1 MNRLLRLSQR
11 AYQVLLYLYPAEH
24 RREYGSWMAQAFRDL
39 NRAAWLRGGRRGSV
53 MLWLRTLADV
63 VLSAGIEHFSLM
75 KRRLVM
81 SRRSL
86 FVWLLTGLFALIT
99 GYVNVHNNEVQAPMA
114 CILLFS
120 FILGLLRRKMAWLR
134 AIVIGLSIP
143 ASYFLA
149 FAINV
154 KPVDPPRLPITTA
167 VLVIPALV
175 ACYAGV
181 VVNMGIA
188 PLQRR
193 TS

>member
-1 MNRLLRLSQR
+1 M
-11 AYQVLLYLYPAEH
+11 
-24 RREYGSWMAQAFRDL
+24 D
-39 NRAAWLRGGRRGSV
+39 
-53 MLWLRTLADV
+53 
-63 VLSAGIEHFSLM
+63 EHFRM
-75 KRRLVM
+75 FKRKLAM
-81 SRRSL
+81 SKRSL
-86 FVWLLTGLFALIT
+86 FVGSLTVLFAVIT
-99 GYVNVHNNEVQAPMA
+99 GYINVNASEVQAPLA

-120 FILGLLRRKMAWLR
+120 FILGLLQRKTAWLR

-175 ACYAGV
+175 ACYTGV
-181 VVNMGIA
+181 VVSLGIA

-193 TS
+193 AS

>member
-1 MNRLLRLSQR
+1 MNRLLRLSER
-11 AYQVLLYLYPAEH
+11 AYQALLYLYPSEH
-24 RREYGSWMAQAFRDL
+24 RREYGEWMAQAFRDL
-39 NRAAWLRGGRRGSV
+39 SRAAYARSGRRGISA
-53 MLWLRTLADV
+53 LWLQTIVDALT
-63 VLSAGIEHFSLM
+63 SAGTEHYVQF
-75 KRRLVM
+75 KRRLAM
-81 SRRSL
+81 SKRSL
-86 FVWLLTGLFALIT
+86 FVWFLTGLFALIT
-99 GYVNVHNNEVQAPMA
+99 GYVNIHNDEVQAPMA

-120 FILGLLRRKMAWLR
+120 FILGLLQRKMAWLR

-154 KPVDPPRLPITTA
+154 KPVDPPHLPITTA

-181 VVNMGIA
+181 VVNLGIA

-193 TS
+193 AS